1 MCQLQPNTLSNAR
14 IARAILQGVVLEMH
28 FDKKQNEDPRSSVIY
43 LERIENTVIS
53 YILVDDEKQTLNCYS
68 LFNFQ
73 NTIASWDFAKSKI
86 PFQNWM
92 DIFLKSRFQLILN
105 LI

>member
-14 IARAILQGVVLEMH
+14 IARAILHGVILEMH
-28 FDKKQNEDPRSSVIY
+28 FDKKKNEDSRSSVIY

-53 YILVDDEKQTLNCYS
+53 YILVDDEKLVLDSYS
-68 LFNFQ
+68 VFSFQ
-73 NTIASWDFAKSKI
+73 NTIASWDFAKSRI

-92 DIFLKSRFQLILN
+92 DIFLKSRFQLN
-105 LI
+105 KN

>member
-1 MCQLQPNTLSNAR
+1 
-14 IARAILQGVVLEMH
+14 MH

-73 NTIASWDFAKSKI
+73 NTIASWDFAKSRI

-92 DIFLKSRFQLILN
+92 DIFLKSRFQLN
-105 LI
+105 KN